1 MKKIKDMTPEER
13 RDYFHNYYL
22 AHRQKYIERAK
33 QWNKENQTMTKEEY
47 KEYRHQNYIKHKTA
61 RTEYQKMYYR
71 EHKSEILKKHRN
83 RYRIKCGLKAID

>member
-1 MKKIKDMTPEER
+1 MKKLKDMTPEER

-33 QWNKENQTMTKEEY
+33 QWNKENQIMTKEEY

-61 RTEYQKMYYR
+61 PPPTKNAINKCFFR
-71 EHKSEILKKHRN
+71 ILPL
-83 RYRIKCGLKAID
+83 LK